1 MSPKNLNASRKTHK
15 YLLSYLK
22 NNKLLQIYKKFENS
36 LKLNENFIVAVSGG
50 PDSLALTYLT
60 KIYSIKKSLNVK
72 YFIIDHKLRKESKS
86 ETKEIKK
93 LLKNYNI
100 DLNVLNW
107 NGVKPTS
114 NIQSKARKKRYDLLI
129 NKAHN
134 LNIKN
139 ILTAHHIEDLYENF
153 FIRMTRGSG
162 LKGLVSFSKENFTQK
177 INLLRPLIN
186 FQKKDLIYVSS
197 LIFKFYTQD
206 PSNKN
211 EKFKRARIR
220 KLINNLKLEGLD
232 ENKLLLT
239 IKNLKTSNEAINFY
253 IKENL
258 KKNSFFN
265 KQKKLYILNIEFFNQ
280 PYEVVFRSLNEIIK
294 LIGNK
299 YYSVRGKK
307 LESLIFNLKNNDKS
321 SLKLTLGNCVIN
333 KVKKTYFIRKEQ

>member
-1 MSPKNLNASRKTHK
+1 
-15 YLLSYLK
+15 
-22 NNKLLQIYKKFENS
+22 
-36 LKLNENFIVAVSGG
+36 
-50 PDSLALTYLT
+50 
-60 KIYSIKKSLNVK
+60 
-72 YFIIDHKLRKESKS
+72 
-86 ETKEIKK
+86 
-93 LLKNYNI
+93 
-100 DLNVLNW
+100 
-107 NGVKPTS
+107 
-114 NIQSKARKKRYDLLI
+114 
-129 NKAHN
+129 
-134 LNIKN
+134 
-139 ILTAHHIEDLYENF
+139 
-153 FIRMTRGSG
+153 MTRGSG

-186 FQKKDLIYVSS
+186 FKKKDLIYVSS